1 MAKKKQTRKKSTS
14 TRAKQE
20 KVARKEHLPMGV
32 KVVSVLYY
40 IWAILWIGFGLL
52 VALGATIIINYLI
65 SLFPQLETVS
75 YGTLVVVG
83 IIVGLVLVALGILE
97 FFVARGLWKLKPWAR
112 VTAILLSAL
121 AIINSVLALT
131 ASFDSVQIVRLIVD
145 GGIIAY
151 LMLSKEARR
160 LYK

>member
-14 TRAKQE
+14 IRAKQE
-20 KVARKEHLPMGV
+20 KVTRKENLPMGV

-65 SLFPQLETVS
+65 SLFPQLETVN

-131 ASFDSVQIVRLIVD
+131 TSFDAVQIVRLIVD